1 MWAGAESSASL
12 AAWPTAGPTPAA
24 AAPTPGVGCAVRPG
38 EHACCRYTDACD
50 AERVVTGFIYDGLQR
65 GHKVMCLSADPPM
78 RALPAALD
86 GVRGPALASGQV
98 EIRSANEVYPPDGG
112 FDVDRVLAFWAD
124 ALARAL
130 GEGYRGLSA
139 TGDMS
144 WAAGGDH
151 GWEHVA
157 EYERRLA
164 HVGEDGTLR
173 ILCRYEQARFATG
186 ALWEISAAHDVEISP
201 ELAPIGR
208 DADLACA
215 RVLRTGRL
223 RVAGELDYD
232 CADTLADVL
241 HSRLGGDL
249 RVDLADLRFVDV
261 VGMRALR
268 TQAAQRLSIAGA
280 SEPVRRLLALMGWDT
295 DPQIEV
301 LATA

>member
-1 MWAGAESSASL
+1 MWAGAESPAPRP
-12 AAWPTAGPTPAA
+12 AWPTAGQTPAA
-24 AAPTPGVGCAVRPG
+24 AAPPPGVGCAVRPG
-38 EHACCRYTDACD
+38 EHACCRYADACD

-98 EIRSANEVYPPDGG
+98 EIRSANEVYLPDGG
-112 FDVDRVLAFWAD
+112 FDVDRVLAFWAE
-124 ALARAL
+124 ARARAL
-130 GEGYRGLSA
+130 GDGYRGLSA

-144 WAAGGDH
+144 WAAGGEH
-151 GWEHVA
+151 RWEDVA

-164 HVGEDGTLR
+164 HVGENGTLR
-173 ILCRYEQARFATG
+173 MLCLYEQARFATG

-215 RVLRTGRL
+215 RVLGTGAL

-232 CADTLADVL
+232 CADTLAAVL
-241 HSRLGGDL
+241 RSRLGGDL
-249 RVDLADLRFVDV
+249 HVDLTDLRFVDV

-268 TQAAQRLSIAGA
+268 TQPARRLSIAGA

>member
-1 MWAGAESSASL
+1 MWAGAESSAPL
-12 AAWPTAGPTPAA
+12 AAWRTAGRTPAA

-38 EHACCRYTDACD
+38 EHACCRYADACD

-65 GHKVMCLSADPPM
+65 GHKVMCLAADPM

-86 GVRGPALASGQV
+86 GVRGRPLASGQV
-98 EIRSANEVYPPDGG
+98 EIRSANEVYLPDGG
-112 FDVDRVLAFWAD
+112 FDVDRVLAFWAE

-130 GEGYRGLSA
+130 GDGYRGLSA
-139 TGDMS
+139 TADMS

-151 GWEHVA
+151 GCEHVA

-164 HVGEDGTLR
+164 RVGEDGMLR
-173 ILCRYEQARFATG
+173 MLCLYGQARFATG

-215 RVLRTGRL
+215 RVLRTGAL

-232 CADTLADVL
+232 CADTLADAL
-241 HSRLGGDL
+241 RSRLAGDL

-268 TQAAQRLSIAGA
+268 TQPARRLSIAGA
-280 SEPVRRLLALMGWDT
+280 SQPVRRLLALMGWDT